1 MSNVSLITNSRNTI
15 YIVTRYNN
23 NYLDLGNVN
32 KGKERNRR
40 KEEKK
45 RRRQIAPNRIKEENM
60 AN

>member
-45 RRRQIAPNRIKEENM
+45 TDCTEQNKRRKYGKLR
-60 AN
+60 